1 MQGWFKIRTSNNII
15 HYISKLKEKYHMII
29 TLDAQKA
36 FDKTQYTFMLKVL
49 EVQKFKGNT

>member
-1 MQGWFKIRTSNNII
+1 
-15 HYISKLKEKYHMII
+15 MII